1 MDKKTQ
7 SIVAYITII
16 GWVIALLQYN
26 KEKDPAVR
34 FHLKQSLG
42 VMILGLVLGIALMVV
57 TMIMPALSFL
67 GLVNLLVLILW
78 IFGIINAVNGAQKE
92 LPVIGGFA
100 EKNLNF
106 IN

>member
-16 GWVIALLQYN
+16 GWIIALLQYN

-42 VMILGLVLGIALMVV
+42 VMILGILLAIALTIVTMVV
-57 TMIMPALSFL
+57 PALGFLSF
-67 GLVNLLVLILW
+67 VNLAVLLLW
-78 IFGIINAVNGAQKE
+78 ILGIINASNGAQKQ
-92 LPVIGGFA
+92 LPVIGALA
-100 EKNLNF
+100 EAKLNF
-106 IN
+106 I